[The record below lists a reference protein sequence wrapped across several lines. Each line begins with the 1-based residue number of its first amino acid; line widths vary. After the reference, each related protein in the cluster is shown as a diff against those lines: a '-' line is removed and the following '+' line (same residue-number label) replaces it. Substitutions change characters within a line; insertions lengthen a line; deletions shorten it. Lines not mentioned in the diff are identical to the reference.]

1 VRKRRAE
8 IPVNAPD
15 KGSPDK
21 LLKKSHL
28 QLHRSEF
35 AMPEEKRKAVVVTGA
50 AGGIGLACVR
60 GLLAAGHQVCGADL
74 QPVPI
79 QSLSDYVSRFT
90 AVRADIAD
98 AADCKNVV
106 AQAVEKFGRITS
118 LIHMAAAHSTLTWR
132 ELRAE
137 HFNRI
142 LAINVT
148 GAFLIAQAAA
158 EHIADG
164 GAIVLTSS
172 DSINVSGVGGHG
184 RGGPAYV
191 SSKGAILGLTRALAR
206 SLAPLNIRVNAVSP
220 GSTATAMTAEYDEEA
235 LRKVAER
242 TLIGRIGEAHE
253 IAAVAQFL
261 ISDAASYMTGEVV
274 HVNGGGYLG

>member
-1 VRKRRAE
+1 
-8 IPVNAPD
+8 
-15 KGSPDK
+15 
-21 LLKKSHL
+21 
-28 QLHRSEF
+28 
-35 AMPEEKRKAVVVTGA
+35 MPEESRKTVVVTGA
-50 AGGIGLACVR
+50 ASGIGLACVR

-74 QPVPI
+74 QPV
-79 QSLSDYVSRFT
+79 QMESVSDYRSRFI

-98 AADCKNVV
+98 PAACKSIVT
-106 AQAVEKFGRITS
+106 QATEKFGRLTS

-132 ELRAE
+132 ELKAE

-148 GAFLIAQAAA
+148 GAFLIVQAAA
-158 EHIADG
+158 EHIGTG

-191 SSKGAILGLTRALAR
+191 SSKAAIIGLTRALAR
-206 SLAPLNIRVNAVSP
+206 SLAPLHIRVNAVSP

-235 LRKVAER
+235 LHKVAER
-242 TLIGRIGEAHE
+242 TLIGRIGEAQE

>member
-1 VRKRRAE
+1 
-8 IPVNAPD
+8 
-15 KGSPDK
+15 
-21 LLKKSHL
+21 
-28 QLHRSEF
+28 
-35 AMPEEKRKAVVVTGA
+35 MPEENRKTVIVTGA
-50 AGGIGLACVR
+50 ASGIGLACVR

-74 QPVPI
+74 QPVPME
-79 QSLSDYVSRFT
+79 SLSDHRSRFFP
-90 AVRADIAD
+90 VRADIAD
-98 AADCKNVV
+98 PAHCKNVV
-106 AQAVEKFGRITS
+106 AQTTERFGGLTS
-118 LIHMAAAHSTLTWR
+118 LIHMAAAHSTLNWR
-132 ELRAE
+132 ELNAE

-158 EHIADG
+158 EHIAAG

-191 SSKGAILGLTRALAR
+191 TSKAGIIGLTRALAR
-206 SLAPLNIRVNAVSP
+206 SLAPLHIRVNAVSP
-220 GSTATAMTAEYDEEA
+220 GSTATPMTAEYDEEA

-242 TLIGRIGEAHE
+242 TLIGRIGEAQE

-261 ISDAASYMTGEVV
+261 ISDAASYVTGEVV